1 MAMEMRVMYEKGGLW
16 CTSITFSP
24 LSQTT
29 RANRDRA
36 SELDESIAVS
46 SGAVVTGLAASISK
60 PDGNRG
66 NMLGVYGLT
75 ANSIS
80 LQTTSV
86 KTCRNIQR
94 VRTRL
99 NRAFYSAAA
108 TQAPQAVSYCIH
120 EYTADGVF
128 IFSQEVAC
136 IPYVCWLLNS

>member
-36 SELDESIAVS
+36 RELEESIAVS

-75 ANSIS
+75 ANSMS
-80 LQTTSV
+80 LQIASV
-86 KTCRNIQR
+86 KNLQK
-94 VRTRL
+94 
-99 NRAFYSAAA
+99 
-108 TQAPQAVSYCIH
+108 
-120 EYTADGVF
+120 YTKSENASKHSF
-128 IFSQEVAC
+128 
-136 IPYVCWLLNS
+136 L